1 MPRVVHFEIAANDPD
16 KVAAFYQEV
25 FGWKIVK
32 WEGPQEYWLVE
43 TGDEQQAGINGGLL
57 RPNEIFSGT
66 VNTIDVPEI
75 DSFIEKIKQHG
86 GEIVVEKHAIPGIG
100 YNAYAKDVSGT
111 LFGVHQEDSQ
121 AQ

>member
-16 KVAAFYQEV
+16 KAADFYQEV
-25 FGWKIVK
+25 FGWKITK

-43 TGDEQQAGINGGLL
+43 TGAEGEPGINGGLL
-57 RPNEIFSGT
+57 RPNDIFSGT
-66 VNTIDVPEI
+66 VNTVDVP
-75 DSFIEKIKQHG
+75 DMDDYIERIKQNG

-111 LFGVHQEDSQ
+111 LFGVHQEDPQ
-121 AQ
+121 AK

>member
-16 KVAAFYQEV
+16 KAATFYQEV
-25 FGWKIVK
+25 FGWKITK

-43 TGDEQQAGINGGLL
+43 TGNEQEPGINGGLL

-66 VNTIDVPEI
+66 VITIDVPDI
-75 DSFIEKIKQHG
+75 DVFIEKVKQHG

-111 LFGVHQEDSQ
+111 LFGVHQDDSQ
-121 AQ
+121 AK